1 MAMLLESAV
10 YGALGIV
17 LLLLSSFVMD
27 LVIPYNFQKEIFEEK
42 NPAVGALVA
51 GIFVSVS
58 IIIRAA
64 IAGGDSLVIPEVNGY
79 LSSVLYTALG
89 LVLFI
94 AGYFLLTLL
103 FKKWNLNKQIDEH
116 NTALGVA
123 VAGFFVAIAIV
134 VSGAIQ

>member
-1 MAMLLESAV
+1 MAMIVESLI
-10 YGALGIV
+10 YGVLGIV
-17 LLLLSSFVMD
+17 LLLASCFVMD
-27 LVIPYNFQKEIFEEK
+27 LVIPYNFPKEIYEEK

-51 GIFVSVS
+51 GIFVSVA
-58 IIIRAA
+58 IIIRSA
-64 IAGGDSLVIPEVNGY
+64 IVGGDSLIIPEVNGY
-79 LSSVLYTALG
+79 LSSVIYTVLG

-103 FKKWNLNKQIDEH
+103 FKKWNINKQIDEH
-116 NTALGVA
+116 NTAAGIA